1 MAALACAGTSFVPR
15 SFTRYSEGHAE
26 PRNVIKS
33 GKVGKTNNSG
43 VRILYA
49 CRTSQSDVASQQT
62 PGVDVRSGCYK
73 STSYPSQFNSITANS
88 ETPEN
93 SRKRYC
99 SVCLSRNFFPG
110 RSERGARNEKRKQR
124 KERVWGKKGATWG
137 TGHPTNHIVVCSP
150 SCLFW
155 FLLSGAKNDHCEK
168 VNI

>member
-110 RSERGARNEKRKQR
+110 RSVRGARNGKKTAEEAGLG
-124 KERVWGKKGATWG
+124 KERCNLGHG
-137 TGHPTNHIVVCSP
+137 TSDQPHRGVLTFVFILISFVGSEERP
-150 SCLFW
+150 L
-155 FLLSGAKNDHCEK
+155 
-168 VNI
+168 